1 MANKM
6 IGMLGAMV
14 FLLSVVLCWPEYA
27 AAERIAVAADSA
39 GKDAAVSNVAARA
52 PFVLIFD
59 TDAGTTETFPRPVS
73 AARRAG
79 PALAGWLQEEK
90 VDMFIAGRIGP
101 KLERALD
108 SVEIGRMAASG
119 PVHEIVSELKGR
131 LRSD

>member
-6 IGMLGAMV
+6 ISMLGVMV
-14 FLLSVVLCWPEYA
+14 FILLVALCWPKYA
-27 AAERIAVAADSA
+27 AAERIAVAADSD

-52 PFVLIFD
+52 PFVLVFD

-101 KLERALD
+101 KLEKALD
-108 SVEIGRMAASG
+108 SVEIDRMAKTG
-119 PVHEIVSELKGR
+119 PVFEIVSELKGR
-131 LRSD
+131 FRRD